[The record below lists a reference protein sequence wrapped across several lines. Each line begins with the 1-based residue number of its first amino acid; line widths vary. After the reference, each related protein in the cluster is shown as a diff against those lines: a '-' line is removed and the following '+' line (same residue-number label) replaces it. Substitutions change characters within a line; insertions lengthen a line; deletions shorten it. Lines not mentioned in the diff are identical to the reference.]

1 MNKSI
6 NNRKVQNNRTIQF
19 SETQTHKPSWLTS
32 RRAFLPPLQPG
43 RFAKPRRKSV
53 WVWHYR
59 PWGAAKV
66 SLLEK
71 EAETIN
77 LQQKTVISQ
86 QQRKKVVKERTFSL
100 STQGKHRKGKGY
112 QGMCQDCKNFVKK
125 KKEGKCWRNDKGK
138 NENERRRRVSNC
150 HPQSII
156 FLSVSL
162 SIHMQGLCF
171 AIFRGW
177 ENLE

>member
-1 MNKSI
+1 MSVALSSLRSSKGVTFREGSGDHKSAT
-6 NNRKVQNNRTIQF
+6 NQ
-19 SETQTHKPSWLTS
+19 
-32 RRAFLPPLQPG
+32 
-43 RFAKPRRKSV
+43 
-53 WVWHYR
+53 
-59 PWGAAKV
+59 
-66 SLLEK
+66 
-71 EAETIN
+71 
-77 LQQKTVISQ
+77 TVISQ

-156 FLSVSL
+156 SLSVSL

-171 AIFRGW
+171 AIFRG
-177 ENLE
+177 